1 MTGPAGAPSG
11 PGDVVAEPGEET
23 SPGRPRLPAVP
34 AADRHRPPRLSGSGR
49 ALAAAGWAVVLVGA
63 LGAADRIS
71 HFAFSIP
78 WMGLAR
84 WMLLSTLVH
93 DLVVAPLI
101 TLAALGVGRLR
112 PRALRAPVAVG
123 LIVSASLVAVSSP
136 RLRADG
142 ALPDNPSV
150 LPGDAARD
158 LLVVLAVVWAV
169 TLGAGV
175 VRLWRARGAAGD
187 VSPDAGA

>member
-1 MTGPAGAPSG
+1 MTGPAAAPSG
-11 PGDVVAEPGEET
+11 PGDAEAEPREGA
-23 SPGRPRLPAVP
+23 SLGRPRLAAVP
-34 AADRHRPPRLSGSGR
+34 APARQRPTPLSWPAR
-49 ALAAAGWAVVLVGA
+49 ALAAAGWGVALVGA

-78 WMGLAR
+78 WMRLAL

-123 LIVSASLVAVSSP
+123 LIVSASLVAVSYP

-150 LPGDAARD
+150 LPGNAARD
-158 LLVVLAVVWAV
+158 LLAVLAVVWAV